1 MQWTQLPKIVKCG
14 IGLKS
19 SHHLSGGSVPLTLID
34 TLELLHSSRYL
45 CPLTVGVW
53 VYLCTRTFLVAEM
66 LILEL
71 LQHM

>member
-1 MQWTQLPKIVKCG
+1 M
-14 IGLKS
+14 
-19 SHHLSGGSVPLTLID
+19 SGGSVPLALID
-34 TLELLHSSRYL
+34 TLELLHSSCYL

>member
-1 MQWTQLPKIVKCG
+1 M
-14 IGLKS
+14 
-19 SHHLSGGSVPLTLID
+19 SGGSVPLTFID
-34 TLELLHSSRYL
+34 ILELLHSSRYL

-53 VYLCTRTFLVAEM
+53 VHLCTRAFLVAEM